1 MVSVRYANDSTETFA
16 NGIYSYQRDQ
26 ELRMTLGGSTP
37 VREIEVQLMQNV
49 GWQSYPQVL
58 TLSNLRLVAVRP
70 TTPTP

>member
-1 MVSVRYANDSTETFA
+1 
-16 NGIYSYQRDQ
+16 
-26 ELRMTLGGSTP
+26 MTLGSSSP